1 MVKYFENLLN
11 RKADKIRL
19 LLSKH
24 KAEVKVQLVSKCL
37 TTMKFM
43 PAYNTL
49 IGYFI
54 IMLVWEIPHGNPIAG
69 LC

>member
-54 IMLVWEIPHGNPIAG
+54 IM
-69 LC
+69 